1 MKATISYITY
11 KDAENRTFNYT
22 TKTTDNVVDTVRA
35 LCSLLTN
42 VKRGL
47 PRTVEEISGDD
58 DNVVIR
64 IKTANTR
71 VTLGTKKDTESVGF
85 DD

>member
-11 KDAENRTFNYT
+11 KDAENRQFNYT
-22 TKTTDNVVDTVRA
+22 TKTCDTVVDTVRA
-35 LCSLLTN
+35 VASLLSNT
-42 VKRGL
+42 KRGL

-58 DNVVIR
+58 NNVVIR
-64 IKTANTR
+64 IKTDNTR
-71 VTLGTKKDTESVGF
+71 VTLGTKKDSESVGF